1 MTKKEINELKRE
13 VKRATGRN
21 MKDIEEI
28 SMVSAAKIEFGYYK
42 TNYDRSA
49 AGTRETAEK
58 LTSEE

>member
-28 SMVSAAKIEFGYYK
+28 SMVSATKIEFGYYK
-42 TNYDRSA
+42 TNYDRVIKNMSYQ
-49 AGTRETAEK
+49 TIER
-58 LTSEE
+58 